1 MKMVRLG
8 SVGLILIS
16 STVHVILVSG
26 LVKDVEILHASTTD
40 IVHAKNET
48 ANNFTGLDNINR
60 PGVDTDI
67 ETSSSL
73 KSLKYSLIDM
83 LIIGFVCITTTAMLS
98 VSLTILYFKYVSKQE
113 EPEEKIRSYE
123 DLHSASSSTAGYANV
138 N

>member
-1 MKMVRLG
+1 ML
-8 SVGLILIS
+8 
-16 STVHVILVSG
+16 
-26 LVKDVEILHASTTD
+26 STTG
-40 IVHAKNET
+40 IVYAKNET
-48 ANNFTGLDNINR
+48 VNNSTGLDNINR

-67 ETSSSL
+67 KTSSSL

-98 VSLTILYFKYVSKQE
+98 VSLSILYFKYDCKQE

-123 DLHSASSSTAGYANV
+123 DLHSASSSTGGYANV